1 MAAGTRIHY
10 RITGRP
16 NGAPILFIQG
26 LGADKNGWNL
36 QRLATA
42 PWYRGIALDNRG
54 AGRSG
59 KPHGRYSLEQMAD
72 GAIAVLDDASE
83 ETAHVVGASM
93 GGAISQIMAVKYP
106 ERTRSATLACTAGR
120 TLRGGRSCWRA
131 SAMPRSNAGSAR
143 WGATLPAG

>member
-1 MAAGTRIHY
+1 MSFVRSSDGTRIHY

-54 AGRSG
+54 
-59 KPHGRYSLEQMAD
+59 
-72 GAIAVLDDASE
+72 
-83 ETAHVVGASM
+83 
-93 GGAISQIMAVKYP
+93 
-106 ERTRSATLACTAGR
+106 
-120 TLRGGRSCWRA
+120 
-131 SAMPRSNAGSAR
+131 
-143 WGATLPAG
+143 

>member
-1 MAAGTRIHY
+1 MTFIRSTDGTRIHY

-54 AGRSG
+54 AGRSSS
-59 KPHGRYSLEQMAD
+59 PDRPYSIPQMAADAAALLNLPPDLND
-72 GAIAVLDDASE
+72 GVVISIAPLWELVPWKEAGEMWRELVAGKHEWS
-83 ETAHVVGASM
+83 T
-93 GGAISQIMAVKYP
+93 MAQQM
-106 ERTRSATLACTAGR
+106 RNLGLGNS
-120 TLRGGRSCWRA
+120 
-131 SAMPRSNAGSAR
+131 PRR
-143 WGATLPAG
+143 WLTMR

>member
-1 MAAGTRIHY
+1 MSYVRSSDETRIHY

-54 AGRSG
+54 GR
-59 KPHGRYSLEQMAD
+59 
-72 GAIAVLDDASE
+72 DA
-83 ETAHVVGASM
+83 
-93 GGAISQIMAVKYP
+93 
-106 ERTRSATLACTAGR
+106 ATSPTAGTR
-120 TLRGGRSCWRA
+120 WNRWPTMQSPCSTTPARRPPMWSV
-131 SAMPRSNAGSAR
+131 PRWVAPSAR
-143 WGATLPAG
+143 SSR